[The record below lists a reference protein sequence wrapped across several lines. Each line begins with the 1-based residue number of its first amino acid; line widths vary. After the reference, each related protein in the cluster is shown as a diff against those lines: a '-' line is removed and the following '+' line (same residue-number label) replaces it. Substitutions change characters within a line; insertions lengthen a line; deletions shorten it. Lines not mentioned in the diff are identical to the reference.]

1 MSSREEAAEGVG
13 GRGKSGESYAECPVC
28 GKKLNVKSM
37 VRHKRDLHKE
47 TYKECSVCG
56 RRLNVK
62 SIAKHL
68 RERHPDTE
76 TAR

>member
-1 MSSREEAAEGVG
+1 M
-13 GRGKSGESYAECPVC
+13 ECPVY

-37 VRHKRDLHKE
+37 VRHKREVHKQI
-47 TYKECSVCG
+47 YKECPVCE

-68 RERHPDTE
+68 RDRHPDTE
-76 TAR
+76 MVG